1 MCRAFLIPSISACC
15 ASHNA
20 FVTVQ
25 GSQFAIGDVEV
36 VTATVDLDEVVSYR
50 GAVSSL
56 QEQASSASPVPT
68 VYVDF
73 NLCHPARKAAV
84 PSAPIEP
91 RYHVPE
97 EEIALGRSLNL
108 LIGIVTRPAE
118 ESHTSG
124 AVGNLQEQASITF
137 RAPTALLGFDLCH
150 TAEKAVVPS
159 APIGP
164 QHHVPER
171 DLPLVSPKICLVR
184 LLKSG
189 HNHAAFLPCL

>member
-1 MCRAFLIPSISACC
+1 MPAVHPTN
-15 ASHNA
+15 ASVA
-20 FVTVQ
+20 VQ

-68 VYVDF
+68 VYLDF
-73 NLCHPARKAAV
+73 DLCHPAEKAVV

-97 EEIALGRSLNL
+97 KEIALGKSLNL
-108 LIGIVTRPAE
+108 LIGIITKSAE

-124 AVGNLQEQASITF
+124 AVGKLQEQASITF
-137 RAPTALLGFDLCH
+137 PVPTA
-150 TAEKAVVPS
+150 
-159 APIGP
+159 
-164 QHHVPER
+164 
-171 DLPLVSPKICLVR
+171 
-184 LLKSG
+184 
-189 HNHAAFLPCL
+189 